1 MSKKNS
7 IKPVVGM
14 LGTTFVVSLAFS
26 PVTNAETN
34 PFALNDLAEGYM
46 VADGHEGKC
55 GEGMEKKAEGKCGE
69 GKCGEGMEKKAE
81 GKCGEGKCGEGM
93 EKKAEGKCGEGKCG
107 EGMEKKAEGKCG
119 EGKCGDKKAEGKCG
133 EGKCGGK
140 GVDMQGNVVELGVF
154 RYGGDDMAK
163 YSDGKLATGVKDP
176 AVCGTF
182 SAAKCSVGH
191 LSE

>member
-7 IKPVVGM
+7 LKPVAGI
-14 LGTTFVVSLAFS
+14 LGTAFAVSLACS
-26 PVTNAETN
+26 SVVYAETDVASN
-34 PFALNDLAEGYM
+34 PFTLNDLAEGYM

-55 GEGMEKKAEGKCGE
+55 GEAKCGEGMKKAEGKCGGE
-69 GKCGEGMEKKAE
+69 AKCGDSMKKAE
-81 GKCGEGKCGEGM
+81 GKCGGE
-93 EKKAEGKCGEGKCG
+93 A
-107 EGMEKKAEGKCG
+107 
-119 EGKCGDKKAEGKCG
+119 KCGDSMKKAEGKCG

-140 GVDMQGNVVELGVF
+140 GVDMQGNVVELGNF

-163 YSDGKLATGVKDP
+163 YAGGKLATGVKDP

>member
-7 IKPVVGM
+7 LKPIAGI
-14 LGTTFVVSLAFS
+14 LGTAFAVSLACS
-26 PVTNAETN
+26 SVVYAETDVASN
-34 PFALNDLAEGYM
+34 PFTLNDLAEGYM

-55 GEGMEKKAEGKCGE
+55 GEAKCGEGMKKAEGKCG
-69 GKCGEGMEKKAE
+69 GEA
-81 GKCGEGKCGEGM
+81 
-93 EKKAEGKCGEGKCG
+93 
-107 EGMEKKAEGKCG
+107 
-119 EGKCGDKKAEGKCG
+119 KCGDSMKKAEGKCG

-140 GVDMQGNVVELGVF
+140 GVDMQGNVVELGNF

-163 YSDGKLATGVKDP
+163 YAGGKLATGVKDP

>member
-7 IKPVVGM
+7 LKPIAGI
-14 LGTTFVVSLAFS
+14 LGTAFAVSLACS
-26 PVTNAETN
+26 SVVYAETDVASN
-34 PFALNDLAEGYM
+34 PFTLNDLAEGYM

-55 GEGMEKKAEGKCGE
+55 GEAKCGEGMKKAEGKCG
-69 GKCGEGMEKKAE
+69 GEA
-81 GKCGEGKCGEGM
+81 
-93 EKKAEGKCGEGKCG
+93 
-107 EGMEKKAEGKCG
+107 
-119 EGKCGDKKAEGKCG
+119 KCGDSMKKAEGKCG

-140 GVDMQGNVVELGVF
+140 GVDMQGNVVELGNF

-163 YSDGKLATGVKDP
+163 YAGGKLATGVKDP

-182 SAAKCSVGH
+182 SAAKCSVSH

>member
-7 IKPVVGM
+7 LKPVAGI
-14 LGTTFVVSLAFS
+14 LGTAFAVSLACS
-26 PVTNAETN
+26 SVVYAETDVASN
-34 PFALNDLAEGYM
+34 PFTLNDLAEGYM

-55 GEGMEKKAEGKCGE
+55 GEAKCGEGMKKAEGKCG
-69 GKCGEGMEKKAE
+69 GEA
-81 GKCGEGKCGEGM
+81 
-93 EKKAEGKCGEGKCG
+93 
-107 EGMEKKAEGKCG
+107 
-119 EGKCGDKKAEGKCG
+119 KCGDSMKKAEGKCG

-140 GVDMQGNVVELGVF
+140 GVDMQGNVVELGNF

-163 YSDGKLATGVKDP
+163 YAGGKLATGVKDP